1 MAFSVAGE
9 AADTTA
15 QTLTAAARAGDA
27 IRVTDYG
34 CVAILT
40 GADATM
46 AKRIGARL
54 AAALR
59 KRTGAARAKV
69 STGVALCPD
78 DGATANALLA
88 AAHERLRA
96 R

>member
-1 MAFSVAGE
+1 
-9 AADTTA
+9 
-15 QTLTAAARAGDA
+15 
-27 IRVTDYG
+27 
-34 CVAILT
+34 VAILT
-40 GADATM
+40 GADAAI

-54 AAALR
+54 SAALR
-59 KRTGAARAKV
+59 KRTGATRAKV